1 MDRPKNTA
9 PIATGVTIV
18 VLFFGVL
25 GAWAGLA
32 PLSSAVTA
40 EGQIKVNSHVK
51 TIQHL
56 EGGIIREILVR
67 EGDTVTEGQPLVRL
81 DNTQSSASLELARGE
96 HDALKSLEARL
107 IAERDGADTITF
119 PADLVT
125 RTVAAIAGQQTI
137 FTSRRTALLGQF
149 DILDQRIEQFGAEIK
164 GEQAQV
170 DSFTRQAALLTEEMA
185 GVEELFKRGLERKP
199 RLLAIER
206 DIATVEGQRSEQ
218 LSRIAKAGQGIGEMK
233 MQRADLINKQRSE
246 VATELRDVQT
256 KLADNEEK
264 LRAATD
270 IHKRIEIVAPA
281 AGKITNLRHF
291 TLGGVVKPADPILDL
306 VPMDDTLVIETQL
319 RPLDIEEIHPDLPAE
334 VRLTAY
340 KQRRTPTVHGVV
352 TYVSADAMT
361 NEKTGQPYYV
371 ARVEVPQAT
380 NLALAPGMP
389 AEVMIVTGKRTALA
403 YLLDPINDSFARAF
417 HEK

>member
-1 MDRPKNTA
+1 
-9 PIATGVTIV
+9 
-18 VLFFGVL
+18 
-25 GAWAGLA
+25 
-32 PLSSAVTA
+32 
-40 EGQIKVNSHVK
+40 
-51 TIQHL
+51 
-56 EGGIIREILVR
+56 
-67 EGDTVTEGQPLVRL
+67 
-81 DNTQSSASLELARGE
+81 
-96 HDALKSLEARL
+96 
-107 IAERDGADTITF
+107 
-119 PADLVT
+119 
-125 RTVAAIAGQQTI
+125 
-137 FTSRRTALLGQF
+137 
-149 DILDQRIEQFGAEIK
+149 
-164 GEQAQV
+164 
-170 DSFTRQAALLTEEMA
+170 LTEEMA
-185 GVEELFKRGLERKP
+185 GVEELFNRGLERKP
-199 RLLAIER
+199 RLLSIQR
-206 DIATVEGQRSEQ
+206 DIATVEGQRGEQ
-218 LSRIAKAGQGIGEMK
+218 LSRIAKARQGIGEMK

-270 IHKRIEIVAPA
+270 IHKRIEIVAPE

-306 VPMDDTLVIETQL
+306 VPIDDTLVIETQL

-352 TYVSADAMT
+352 TYVSADALT

-380 NLALAPGMP
+380 TLALAPGMP

-403 YLLDPINDSFARAF
+403 YILDPINDSFARAF

>member
-25 GAWAGLA
+25 GAWAGLV

-40 EGQIKVNSHVK
+40 EGQIKVSSHVK
-51 TIQHL
+51 TVQHL

-81 DNTQSSASLELARGE
+81 DNTQSSASLELTRGE

-149 DILDQRIEQFGAEIK
+149 DILDQRMEQFNAEIK

-199 RLLAIER
+199 RLLSIQR
-206 DIATVEGQRSEQ
+206 DIATVEGQRGEQ

-270 IHKRIEIVAPA
+270 IHKRIEIVAPE